1 MVVLLPASRVVPEL
15 CSWMRWHPAWLAAR
29 HCFQKPRAHAPHPG
43 LFAHWISSHL
53 CSLTPFRDAWRPCRG
68 ACRAFELLGC
78 HEGCHV
84 FFGRPWDPRNSPPL
98 TPPRPRHRSWPPTL
112 GVPVW
117 DVQLNYHSHSPV
129 LVSPTSNRR
138 TTATKRIVRRC
149 AGRQR
154 LDWCRAIN
162 QMHSIKTVSA
172 DKNVLV

>member
-1 MVVLLPASRVVPEL
+1 MGRWKRAMGVLLPASRVVPEL

-43 LFAHWISSHL
+43 LFAHWISSQL

-117 DVQLNYHSHSPV
+117 DVQRI
-129 LVSPTSNRR
+129 TTR
-138 TTATKRIVRRC
+138 TALYWS
-149 AGRQR
+149 RQR
-154 LDWCRAIN
+154 ATAGPLRRSELFDVARAGNDWIGAV
-162 QMHSIKTVSA
+162 QSIKCTA
-172 DKNVLV
+172 